1 MLGVPIHS
9 KVQKTLNERKQVL
22 KRNKNPYAQ
31 TEGKNPS
38 KEIQK
43 NLVKTPY
50 INMLSSPKLVSPT
63 NTLLNNDFPDGED
76 IIISNQ
82 EYKKDT
88 TGNYNPINYGFGL
101 YSDIQKQGGKI
112 KYKKDKDY
120 SSAFKPQPGIVSLT
134 SEYQSTSN
142 VYFVRKVS
150 ITWRCHHID
159 DLERLAKRFLTL
171 QRLVYVEWG
180 WNYAD
185 KKTATFINKE
195 NFIKI
200 KNPKTL
206 REAVLNEG
214 EGNFDAVLGIVENF
228 EWSSDGG
235 GFECRTDI
243 ISQGADILSSRIDT
257 DFSEIEDF
265 DFSTSQVKIDNNRE
279 ETTIEVKSGGK
290 SEKYKRLEAQKIA
303 EKSGYTLT
311 DDVGNYQKGDR
322 FTYYK
327 AVRGGDIFAEKGT
340 TLIKT
345 NPDGTL
351 SIETDRGTQFEETFK
366 NVMNNLHIKIQD
378 IIKSETNPTSET
390 LNKKTIES
398 NEAEFN
404 EKVKKVQEENQ
415 ERYDKIEKQVN
426 EDWENQAWSKF
437 ADEPDFKSRFNKN
450 GKERSKDD
458 ATYYETLYRFTK
470 EVGID
475 IKGYL
480 RKEKKTLN
488 YANEIAKQ
496 KVEDEFGEVIRNART
511 IKSEIF
517 YNKNLVQK
525 QTNTYQTIKT
535 REASTQG
542 GSVANFETGDV
553 IEKER
558 LLEGKKVTSNQ
569 TWVRWGWFEDNVL
582 NKFFGLLTHDKKP
595 MLEIRSVRGKITED
609 LIPEEAKK
617 EVEVDAEKIY
627 FANQGSAK
635 EKFEF
640 TQQFIDDRIDTL
652 KNASSRQERINS
664 HPDLLTE
671 DINKFILPGKFKI
684 GDAEVIEQR
693 FEEKYKTFKQQGF
706 VDKEIKVGNIESEEL
721 ATSKLLLQRDDNKKY
736 TGQGTLLLSS
746 EDFKTLL
753 INENTPQSNLA
764 SMYRIEDEEL
774 RKKIATKKFK
784 EEAESYRYLKTL
796 SDIFSKNPMNSFQS
810 PESEYRGILRN
821 VFINVNHLQ
830 SCFENMITL
839 GGAMKQLLDS
849 FNSTSP
855 VFTLIP
861 IINTPENEGQLLFT
875 DASFLRDDEVSDET
889 IYKFPIK
896 TTDSF
901 VKSTTI
907 ASDITNEGNK
917 LLLSKRYSK
926 TNADIINVA
935 NGGNIASQLNFD
947 GFESVDVVDG
957 SRIDSFPG
965 IPPYQFA
972 YLGEPYAKYGQKDGD
987 YTKSL
992 TLTGGVDFGSISD
1005 NKIAD
1010 EIKASSE
1017 QRDKNSDGGDKSVFA
1032 DSKFAIEFPSNYTE
1046 YGQLKSP
1053 IKQFNDEKQ
1062 LGGKFKEASPYD
1074 ELGLTFI
1081 TNTLSIDGIAGIFPS
1096 NLYTSE
1102 YLPDKFRRVDA
1113 KNKLKCYFFT
1123 QGVTQTVD
1131 SSTWTTEIQGR
1142 VLWRFKSKTG
1152 NLDSYD
1158 KQETERAQ

>member
-1 MLGVPIHS
+1 MLGVPIDS

-76 IIISNQ
+76 IILSNQ

-88 TGNYNPINYGFGL
+88 AGNYNPINYGLEL
-101 YSDIQKQGGKI
+101 YSDIQKQGGK
-112 KYKKDKDY
+112 YKLKDDPNY
-120 SSAFKPQPGIVSLT
+120 QSQFKPQPGIISLT

-142 VYFVRKVS
+142 VYFVRNVS

-195 NFIKI
+195 NFDKI

-214 EGNFDAVLGIVENF
+214 EGNFDAVLGIISNF
-228 EWSSDGG
+228 EWSSTGG

-257 DFSEIEDF
+257 DFSEIEEF
-265 DFSTSQVKIDNNRE
+265 NFETSKVKIGQNEGSGIKIMD
-279 ETTIEVKSGGK
+279 SGGK
-290 SEKYKRLEAQKIA
+290 DETYLEAAQNIA
-303 EKSGYTLT
+303 RETNQELTGDYTIEERPNRPNNRVYSVKPT
-311 DDVGNYQKGDR
+311 PIN
-322 FTYYK
+322 
-327 AVRGGDIFAEKGT
+327 AEKGT

-366 NVMNNLHIKIQD
+366 NVMDNLHLKIQD
-378 IIKSETNPTSET
+378 LISSEKKSKSIVLNSKIIPTNNGDLEQRIKEAKEKQQEIYDET
-390 LNKKTIES
+390 KKQ
-398 NEAEFN
+398 
-404 EKVKKVQEENQ
+404 VQEDYETALETKNW
-415 ERYDKIEKQVN
+415 EKFSDYSRFRKNWRGRRVARN
-426 EDWENQAWSKF
+426 EDNVV
-437 ADEPDFKSRFNKN
+437 
-450 GKERSKDD
+450 
-458 ATYYETLYRFTK
+458 YYETLTRFAEK
-470 EVGID
+470 VGID
-475 IKGYL
+475 IQNPFFQQRQTNTIQYAQDKAEQEATDKFLAEKG
-480 RKEKKTLN
+480 
-488 YANEIAKQ
+488 EII
-496 KVEDEFGEVIRNART
+496 DIARS
-511 IKSEIF
+511 KDNEIF
-517 YNKNLVQK
+517 YNKNFVQK
-525 QTNTYQTIKT
+525 QTNTYEYSNKT
-535 REASTQG
+535 DFVYAMGQDLSPTDYSRPEP
-542 GSVANFETGDV
+542 
-553 IEKER
+553 
-558 LLEGKKVTSNQ
+558 LEIGKTTSSQ
-569 TWVRWGWFEDNVL
+569 TWVRWGWFEDNIL

-595 MLEIRSVRGKITED
+595 MLEIRSVREGIFEADEEFATATQEYIETEQ
-609 LIPEEAKK
+609 
-617 EVEVDAEKIY
+617 
-627 FANQGSAK
+627 ANPV
-635 EKFEF
+635 
-640 TQQFIDDRIDTL
+640 
-652 KNASSRQERINS
+652 QERINS

-684 GDAEVIEQR
+684 GDAEITKQR
-693 FEEKYKTFKQQGF
+693 FEENYKTFKQQGF
-706 VDKEIKVGNIESEEL
+706 VDKEIKVGNAKSEEL
-721 ATSKLLLQRDDNKKY
+721 ATSKLMLQRNDNKY

-746 EDFKTLL
+746 EDFNTLL
-753 INENTPQSNLA
+753 SNQSTPQSNLS

-774 RKKIATKKFK
+774 RRKIATKEFQK
-784 EEAESYRYLKTL
+784 ETESYRYLKTL
-796 SDIFSKNPMNSFQS
+796 SDIFSKNQIASFES

-839 GGAMKQLLDS
+839 GGAIKQLLDS

-855 VFTLIP
+855 VFSLIP
-861 IINTPENEGQLLFT
+861 IINTPENDGQLLFT
-875 DASFLRDDEVSDET
+875 DASFLRDDEVPDET

-926 TNADIINVA
+926 TNTDIINVA
-935 NGGNIASQLNFD
+935 NGANIAAHLNFD
-947 GFESVDVVDG
+947 GFDSIDLVDG
-957 SRIDSFPG
+957 SRVDSFPG

-987 YTKSL
+987 YKKSL
-992 TLTGGVDFGSISD
+992 TLDGGVDFGSISND
-1005 NKIAD
+1005 KIA
-1010 EIKASSE
+1010 EKIKNNAK
-1017 QRDKNSDGGDKSVFA
+1017 QRNENSDGGDKSVFA
-1032 DSKFAIEFPSNYTE
+1032 DSKFVIEFPSNYTE

-1053 IKQFNDEKQ
+1053 IKQVNDEKQ
-1062 LGGKFKEASPYD
+1062 LGGKFKEASAYD

-1096 NLYTSE
+1096 NLYTSA

-1113 KNKLKCYFFT
+1113 KNRLKCYFFT
-1123 QGVTQTVD
+1123 QGVNQTID